1 MVSNLLSYK
10 FNYREAD
17 MRGFFI
23 TFEGLEGSGKS
34 TQARILYDKLSSI
47 GYPCVLTSEP
57 GGTQLGEAIRAILID
72 NKYRDMTPLAE
83 LYLFAASRVQHV
95 DRVIRPSLEEGK
107 IVICDRFTD
116 ASIAYQSF
124 GRGLSETLIRETSS
138 VASWNVRPN
147 LTLFLDID
155 PGKGLYRVSQRL
167 QELEL
172 TADRIEKEG
181 LSFFERVRE
190 GYHYIAREEPQRFRI
205 LDADQAKE
213 DVASRIYEVVDKELI
228 KIKFDKNLRL
238 NLPVDLS

>member
-1 MVSNLLSYK
+1 
-10 FNYREAD
+10 

-23 TFEGLEGSGKS
+23 TLEGLEGSGKS
-34 TQARILYDKLSSI
+34 TQAKILHDKLSSI

-72 NKYRDMTPLAE
+72 TKYKDMVPLAE
-83 LYLFAASRVQHV
+83 LYLFAASRAQHV

-124 GRGLSETLIRETSS
+124 GRGLSETLIRDTSS

-147 LTLFLDID
+147 ITLFLDID
-155 PGKGLYRVSQRL
+155 PAKGLNRVSQRI

-172 TADRIEKEG
+172 TADRIEKEDLG
-181 LSFFERVRE
+181 FFERVRE
-190 GYHYIAREEPQRFRI
+190 GYYYISREEPHRLRI
-205 LDADQAKE
+205 LDADQSRE
-213 DVASRIYEVVDKELI
+213 DVAARIYDVVDKELV
-228 KIKFDKNLRL
+228 KIKFDKNLRV